1 QHAGAMHVLRMH
13 AEDQHRLAGELLLDV
28 AEEVEA
34 AAAGHG
40 EVEDRH
46 VPLHPASE
54 LERFVAVRRFTYDSR
69 CGVGRQHLLEPVTH
83 DRMIVSYENSHCIP
97 LLVCRCPVAEEYRH
111 LNDAWPSSFPVF
123 LQGCSTH
130 STAVSVF
137 P

>member
-1 QHAGAMHVLRMH
+1 
-13 AEDQHRLAGELLLDV
+13 
-28 AEEVEA
+28 
-34 AAAGHG
+34 
-40 EVEDRH
+40 
-46 VPLHPASE
+46 LHPASE

-137 P
+137 SRHVFFALQRHGRPRSPARAILRG